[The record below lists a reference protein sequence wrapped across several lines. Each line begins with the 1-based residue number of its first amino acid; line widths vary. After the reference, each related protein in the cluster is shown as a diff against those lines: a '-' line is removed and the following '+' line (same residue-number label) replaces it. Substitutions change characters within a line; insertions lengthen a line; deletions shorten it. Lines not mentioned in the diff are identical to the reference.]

1 MEITGQVFKQLPL
14 VEGENEKG
22 TWCKARV
29 VVTYGEDM
37 DKKALLTTRSRTL
50 ADRLKLLDPNKR
62 YVFGFSIEAWE
73 YEGNWYNEMRLLR
86 ILEIARTQPQGQ

>member
-1 MEITGQVFKQLPL
+1 MEITGQLFSQLPL

-22 TWCKARV
+22 AWCKARV

-37 DKKALLTTRSRTL
+37 EKKALLTTRSRTL

-62 YVFGFSIEAWE
+62 YVFSFSIEAWE
-73 YEGNWYNEMRLLR
+73 YGGNWYNELRLLR
-86 ILEIARTQPQGQ
+86 VSEIARTHLQGQ